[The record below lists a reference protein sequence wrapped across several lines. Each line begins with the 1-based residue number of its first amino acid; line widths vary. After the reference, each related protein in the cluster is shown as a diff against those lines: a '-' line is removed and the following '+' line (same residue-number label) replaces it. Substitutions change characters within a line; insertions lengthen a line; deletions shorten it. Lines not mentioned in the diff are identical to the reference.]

1 MKNSRL
7 LSALTILLALSLFGL
22 EKSYGATKVDETR
35 SVDADAEISIDV
47 LAGDVT
53 ITAWDK
59 NEVRVTGT
67 LDSKAEGFEI
77 EGDES
82 DMSFQVKYPDNN
94 RNLDGST
101 LEFMVPK
108 GCELQVQGVS
118 TDFDISR
125 IEGSLEAETV
135 SGDIRLDCKSKDV
148 EIGCVSGDV
157 KVTGVQESLEIS
169 IVSGDARVTAGTL
182 KKLEFSSVSGD
193 FELEA
198 DAAKHASWEISCHS
212 GTAHLVVPSNIDA
225 EFEISTFSGDI
236 DNEFGQKAE
245 RTSKFAP
252 GKELNFTN
260 GSGSARI
267 EISVFSGEVR
277 LEKK

>member
-7 LSALTILLALSLFGL
+7 LSALAILLALSLIGVL
-22 EKSYGATKVDETR
+22 KSFGATKVDETR
-35 SVDADAEISIDV
+35 SVDADAQISIDV
-47 LAGDVT
+47 LAGDGT

-59 NEVRVTGT
+59 NEVHVTGT
-67 LDSKAEGFEI
+67 LDPKAKSLEI
-77 EGDES
+77 EGDKD
-82 DMSFQVKYPDNN
+82 DMSFQVDYPESN
-94 RNLDGST
+94 RGLDGST

-108 GCELQVQGVS
+108 GCELEVQGVS
-118 TDFDISR
+118 TNIHISKV
-125 IEGSLEAETV
+125 EGSLDIETV
-135 SGDIRLDCKSKDV
+135 SGDIELDCNSDDV
-148 EIGCVSGDV
+148 EIGCVSGNV
-157 KVTGVQESLEIS
+157 RVSGVQQSLEIS
-169 IVSGDARVTAGTL
+169 VVSGDARITAGTL
-182 KKLEFSSVSGD
+182 RKLEFSSVSGD
-193 FELEA
+193 FELAA

-212 GTAHLVVPSNIDA
+212 GTAHLIVPSSIGA

-252 GKELNFTN
+252 GKELSFTN
-260 GSGSARI
+260 GDGSARI

>member
-7 LSALTILLALSLFGL
+7 FSALAILLAVSLFSNSR
-22 EKSYGATKVDETR
+22 SYGATKVDESRT
-35 SVDADAEISIDV
+35 VDADAEISIDV
-47 LAGDVT
+47 LAGNVT

-59 NEVRVTGT
+59 NEVQVTGT
-67 LDSKAEGFEI
+67 LDPKAEGLEI
-77 EGDES
+77 EGDEG
-82 DMSFQVKYPDNN
+82 DMSFKVEYPDNN
-94 RNLDGST
+94 RHLDGST

-108 GCELQVQGVS
+108 GCELEVQGVS

-125 IEGSLEAETV
+125 VEGSLDIATV
-135 SGDIRLDCKSKDV
+135 SGDIRLDCNSKDV

-157 KVTGVQESLEIS
+157 EVSGVQESLEIS

-198 DAAKHASWEISCHS
+198 NAAKHASWEISCHS
-212 GTAHLVVPSNIDA
+212 GTAHLAVPSNIDA
-225 EFEISTFSGDI
+225 EFDISTFSGDI
-236 DNEFGQKAE
+236 DNEFGQQAE

-260 GSGSARI
+260 GDGSARI

>member
-7 LSALTILLALSLFGL
+7 ISAMAILLAVSLLFIP
-22 EKSYGATKVDETR
+22 KSHAATKVDETR
-35 SVDADAEISIDV
+35 SVDADAQISIDV
-47 LAGDVT
+47 LAGNVT

-59 NEVRVTGT
+59 NEVHVTGT
-67 LDSKAEGFEI
+67 LDTRAEGLEI
-77 EGDES
+77 EGDAS
-82 DMSFQVKYPDNN
+82 DMSFKVEYPDNN
-94 RNLDGST
+94 RHLDGST

-108 GCELQVQGVS
+108 DCELEVQGVS

-125 IEGSLEAETV
+125 VEGSLDIATV
-135 SGDIRLDCKSKDV
+135 SGDIQLDCNSKDV
-148 EIGCVSGDV
+148 EVGCVSGDV
-157 KVTGVQESLEIS
+157 KVRGVQESLEIS

-212 GTAHLVVPSNIDA
+212 GAAHLLVPSNIDA
-225 EFEISTFSGDI
+225 EFDISTFSGDI
-236 DNEFGQKAE
+236 DNAFGQQAE

-260 GSGSARI
+260 GNGSARI
-267 EISVFSGEVR
+267 EISVFSGEVK